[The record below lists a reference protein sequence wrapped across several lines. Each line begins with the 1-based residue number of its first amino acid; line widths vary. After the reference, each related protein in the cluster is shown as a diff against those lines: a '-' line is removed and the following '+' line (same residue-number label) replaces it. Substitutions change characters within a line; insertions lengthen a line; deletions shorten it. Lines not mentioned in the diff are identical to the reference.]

1 MLCKHIM
8 AVMPCSIDITW
19 QSFAAAY
26 SSSKFFKIDVNV
38 IKDDIHVADNISDG
52 FDEIPIRQGNYCNNL
67 ATWIIPF
74 SIVSK

>member
-1 MLCKHIM
+1 M

-38 IKDDIHVADNISDG
+38 IKDNIHVAHNISDG
-52 FDEIPIRQGNYCNNL
+52 FDEIPITQGNYCNNL
-67 ATWIIPF
+67 ATRTIPF
-74 SIVSK
+74 FIVSK